1 MTDPKELIEASI
13 EATKSLIPQAETLVE
28 AAKLITDCVK
38 RGGTVYFFGNGGSA
52 ADAQH
57 LAAEMVGK
65 FRKDRAPI
73 RAVALNVNTSILT
86 AVSNDYGFETVFE
99 RQVKAHARR
108 GDVVVGISTSGTS
121 ENVVRALSAARD
133 LGCTTVL
140 LTGACWDDIA
150 AEEARVQADL
160 TIVMDS
166 KNTARIQE
174 GHILA
179 GHVICCLVEE
189 KLFGASP
196 E

>member
-1 MTDPKELIEASI
+1 LTDPKELIEASI
-13 EATKSLIPQAETLVE
+13 NATRSLIPQAETLVE
-28 AAKLITDCVK
+28 AAKLMTDCVK
-38 RGGTVYFFGNGGSA
+38 QDGTVYFFGNGGSA

-57 LAAEMVGK
+57 LAAEMIGR

-73 RAVALNVNTSILT
+73 RAAALNANTSILS

-140 LTGACWDDIA
+140 LTGAGWADTV
-150 AEEARVQADL
+150 AEETKAQADV
-160 TIVMDS
+160 TIVVDS
-166 KNTARIQE
+166 KDTARIQE